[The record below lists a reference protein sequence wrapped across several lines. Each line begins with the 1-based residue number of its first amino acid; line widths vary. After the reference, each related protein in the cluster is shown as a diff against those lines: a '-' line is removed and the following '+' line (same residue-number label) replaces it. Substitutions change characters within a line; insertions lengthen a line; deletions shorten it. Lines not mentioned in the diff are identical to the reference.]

1 MEIKVIDRT
10 GDRVQLSSNL
20 SANDDQK
27 AAADAVRIDGLV
39 SLEIDPDEARLF
51 TEENRMA
58 GLNVV
63 LTEQD
68 WPILGRTDLKM
79 LGLFSMLEE
88 AESELRASL
97 A

>member
-10 GDRVQLSSNL
+10 GDRVQRSSNL
-20 SANDDQK
+20 SANDVQK

-39 SLEIDPDEARLF
+39 SLEIDPDDACLF

-58 GLNVV
+58 SLVV

-79 LGLFSMLEE
+79 LGLFSMLEV

>member
-10 GDRVQLSSNL
+10 GDRVQRSSNL
-20 SANDDQK
+20 SANDVQK

-39 SLEIDPDEARLF
+39 PLEIDPDDACLF
-51 TEENRMA
+51 TEENHMA
-58 GLNVV
+58 SLNVV

-68 WPILGRTDLKM
+68 WPILGRTYLKM
-79 LGLFSMLEE
+79 LGLFSMLEV

>member
-1 MEIKVIDRT
+1 MEIRVIDRT
-10 GDRVQLSSNL
+10 GDRVQRSSNL
-20 SANDDQK
+20 SANDVQK

-39 SLEIDPDEARLF
+39 SLEIDPDEACLF

-58 GLNVV
+58 GLNYV

-68 WPILGRTDLKM
+68 WPILGRPDLKM
-79 LGLFSMLEE
+79 KYLFLELKL
-88 AESELRASL
+88 AENELRAAL